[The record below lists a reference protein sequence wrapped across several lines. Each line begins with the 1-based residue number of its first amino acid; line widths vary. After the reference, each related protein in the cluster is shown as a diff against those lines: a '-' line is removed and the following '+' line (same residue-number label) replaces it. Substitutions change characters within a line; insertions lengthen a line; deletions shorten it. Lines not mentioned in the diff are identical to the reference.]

1 MKHIISIALIM
12 GYLFPS
18 THAQS
23 DLLIT
28 PFRVVLEDGKN
39 IEELSVANTGDDT
52 ARYALSFIQ
61 YTMGEDGVL
70 KQITEPE
77 EGQLFADRYVRIFP
91 RSVVLAPKEAQIVRL
106 QARMPAD
113 LQDAEYRS
121 HLYFRSL
128 AEQQPIGIEA
138 TDESGLGIQ
147 LIPVYGITIPVII
160 RKGALEVGSGID
172 ELSFINDPAP
182 SVQFN
187 LTRTGSQSSYGEFE
201 VSFTPQ
207 GRQAQLVAVMKGVAV
222 YTPLEKR
229 QVRIPL
235 KVLEGVDFS
244 NGTLEVLYKS
254 AGSANKVVLASA
266 QLKL

>member
-1 MKHIISIALIM
+1 MKHIFSLTLIM
-12 GYLFPS
+12 GCFY
-18 THAQS
+18 TTIQAQS

-77 EGQLFADRYVRIFP
+77 EGQFFADRFVRVFP

-106 QARMPAD
+106 QARVPAD
-113 LQDAEYRS
+113 AQDAEFRS

-160 RKGALEVGSGID
+160 RKGALEVESGIQG
-172 ELSFINDPAP
+172 LTFKNDPAP

-187 LTRTGSQSSYGEFE
+187 LTRLGSKSSYGEFE
-201 VSFTPQ
+201 VRFTPQ
-207 GRQAQLVAVMKGVAV
+207 GGQAQLVAVMKGVAV
-222 YTPLEKR
+222 YTPLAQR
-229 QVRIPL
+229 TVNIPL
-235 KVLEGVDFS
+235 KVIEGVDFS
-244 NGTLEVLYKS
+244 NGTLEVIYKS
-254 AGSANKVVLASA
+254 AGSANKVTLAQA
-266 QLKL
+266 ELKL